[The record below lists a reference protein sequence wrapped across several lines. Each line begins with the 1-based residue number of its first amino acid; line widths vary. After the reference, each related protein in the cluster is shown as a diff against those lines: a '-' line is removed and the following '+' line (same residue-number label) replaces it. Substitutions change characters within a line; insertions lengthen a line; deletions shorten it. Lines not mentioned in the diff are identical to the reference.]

1 MSTDLSS
8 THKAH
13 VHMRVSL
20 RQPLRCGF
28 AILICS
34 CLFAGAAQ
42 CRARAPQDVAEAAR
56 QERARKDAKK
66 AKHVYT
72 DEDLR
77 REKILTPEDQA
88 EMDARRKAQPAMTP
102 GMAEPALDANAEMPQ
117 LPLGDIARRY
127 RNAKLAAQSPNPFHL
142 PFDEPV
148 FADPV
153 ISVPEVNPPRP
164 SFSPAHPN
172 FVPARP
178 HAVVAPAIS
187 APASENGLAPAGAVP
202 RVARPAG
209 SYSPSHPNL
218 APGRPSQLAAPRLSN
233 PAAVRRVDPFAKR
246 FTPTGPAASSHAN
259 PIVAQSKAGAAMVAA
274 APKSTAR
281 VEVAPGVPR
290 SSAVAPVVA
299 PSIVAPSIEAKGN
312 TALRT
317 MTVRPGDS
325 LWKLAQENLGRGARW
340 QELLAANP
348 GIADPARIEAGTKI
362 VLPSNRTG
370 MKSDMRVTVKQGDTL
385 TQIAKLTYGRAAAWQ
400 CIEQANPEITD
411 ANHIYAGQQ
420 LLLPFACKP

>member
-8 THKAH
+8 TRKPH
-13 VHMRVSL
+13 VHTRMSL

-66 AKHVYT
+66 TKHVYT

-88 EMDARRKAQPAMTP
+88 EMEARRKAQPGMTP
-102 GMAEPALDANAEMPQ
+102 GAAEPALDANAEMPQ

-127 RNAKLAAQSPNPFHL
+127 RNARLAAQSANPFHL

-153 ISVPEVNPPRP
+153 ISVPEVDPPRR
-164 SFSPAHPN
+164 SFSPTHPN
-172 FVPARP
+172 FVPAHP

-187 APASENGLAPAGAVP
+187 GPAPENSLARAGAVP

-209 SYSPSHPNL
+209 SYSPSQPNFAPAHPG
-218 APGRPSQLAAPRLSN
+218 PLAAPSLSN
-233 PAAVRRVDPFAKR
+233 PAVRRVDPFARR
-246 FTPTGPAASSHAN
+246 FAPSAPAAGSHAN
-259 PIVAQSKAGAAMVAA
+259 PVVAQPKADTAMGAA
-274 APKSTAR
+274 APKSTIRA
-281 VEVAPGVPR
+281 EVAPTVAG

-299 PSIVAPSIEAKGN
+299 PSHEANVN
-312 TALRT
+312 TPLRSV
-317 MTVRPGDS
+317 TVRPGDS

-348 GIADPARIEAGTKI
+348 GIADPARIEAGTEI